1 MMYSI
6 RCRQCATTVVHDPN
20 QLQGCRCDPDA
31 TSWVAI
37 GKDGRLLKMSGS
49 NIEVL
54 KDNDETNI

>member
-1 MMYSI
+1 MIRSI
-6 RCRQCATTVVHDPN
+6 RCKQCATTVVYDPN

-54 KDNDETNI
+54 ESHDEGI

>member
-6 RCRQCATTVVHDPN
+6 RCKQCATTVVYDPN

-54 KDNDETNI
+54 ESHDEGI

>member
-20 QLQGCRCDPDA
+20 QLQGCCCDPDA

-54 KDNDETNI
+54 GSYDERI

>member
-6 RCRQCATTVVHDPN
+6 RCRQCATTVVHDHN
-20 QLQGCRCDPDA
+20 QLQGFRCDHDA

-37 GKDGRLLKMSGS
+37 GKDGRLIKMSGS

-54 KDNDETNI
+54 EVNDETNI

>member
-6 RCRQCATTVVHDPN
+6 RCRQCATTVVHDHN

-37 GKDGRLLKMSGS
+37 GKDGRLIKMSGS

-54 KDNDETNI
+54 KADDETNI